1 MLVSKSFPPFDV
13 SKRPNLIVVVA
24 VTVACHANFRL
35 VSYVKWLP
43 RSPGC
48 ITSFGTTVTN
58 LGWVRG
64 QDHTNNEQTQS
75 VEGII

>member
-1 MLVSKSFPPFDV
+1 MEGITVI
-13 SKRPNLIVVVA
+13 NVA
-24 VTVACHANFRL
+24 DYSSDLLMEGITVINVADY
-35 VSYVKWLP
+35 S
-43 RSPGC
+43 
-48 ITSFGTTVTN
+48 VTN